1 MVLPKLG
8 LCRVVRSAFLSAT
21 PPSGEKWMD
30 ETNKT
35 ALLEPVDTQKCM
47 CVCVFVNCAH
57 FSVERKH
64 IVNSSRAFMVVCPSL
79 WQGEIS
85 SFDFMSTSHSC

>member
-30 ETNKT
+30 ETNNT
-35 ALLEPVDTQKCM
+35 APPEPVDTQNCM
-47 CVCVFVNCAH
+47 RVCVCV
-57 FSVERKH
+57 R
-64 IVNSSRAFMVVCPSL
+64 
-79 WQGEIS
+79 
-85 SFDFMSTSHSC
+85 